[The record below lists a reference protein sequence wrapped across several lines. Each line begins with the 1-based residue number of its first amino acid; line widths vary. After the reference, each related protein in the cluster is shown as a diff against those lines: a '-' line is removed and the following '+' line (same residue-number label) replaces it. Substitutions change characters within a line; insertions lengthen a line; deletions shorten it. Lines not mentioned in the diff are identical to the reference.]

1 MPPHIS
7 VSAVT
12 RRVGIDTARYGHH
25 VSFMVEEK
33 RSAAKPFHF
42 NEDAAG
48 YQRLR
53 KALDALVKK
62 HPHVLLHIHMDAA
75 GQYAENLLQWLH
87 RQDLP
92 AIISVGQPARNK
104 AYRKVHYD
112 KRKADPVESQ
122 ACARF
127 GVVERPR
134 PTPPQAPA
142 FAILRDTVAQM
153 EASAKTRTRLI
164 NQLHNLLARAFPELS
179 VQVKDISQKAI
190 LKLLERYPTAQRVAA
205 AKLSSLQSI
214 PHLKPELAAKLHEA
228 AKQSTA
234 SSITPASRTRCPAI
248 NFAELRQQVSITQV
262 LDLLRWP
269 RPGSGKSLRGP
280 CPIHGKQGEK
290 DRSLAVDLTKNV
302 YCCHHCGSSGNALD
316 LWAASTSLPLL
327 DAAWDVIERLDIEPP
342 LLKRKE
348 ELFDA
353 K

>member
-1 MPPHIS
+1 MNATTHLG
-7 VSAVT
+7 
-12 RRVGIDTARYGHH
+12 VGIDTARYGHH
-25 VSFMVEEK
+25 VSFMDEEK
-33 RSAAKPFHF
+33 RTAAKPFHF

-48 YQRLR
+48 YQMLR
-53 KALDALVKK
+53 KSLDALVKK
-62 HPHVLLHIHMDAA
+62 HPHVLLHIHIDAA

-92 AIISVGQPARNK
+92 AVISVGQPARNK
-104 AYRKVHYD
+104 AYRTVHYD

-142 FAILRDTVAQM
+142 FAMLRDTVAQM

-164 NQLHNLLARAFPELS
+164 NQLHNLLARAFPELA

-234 SSITPASRTRCPAI
+234 SSTESFTELLIQQKVQAIFTEFDAHDELAKIAGKILESLPAGPHQRIRTIPGIGPQTEGRTSRM
-248 NFAELRQQVSITQV
+248 SK
-262 LDLLRWP
+262 WSP
-269 RPGSGKSLRGP
+269 RP
-280 CPIHGKQGEK
+280 
-290 DRSLAVDLTKNV
+290 
-302 YCCHHCGSSGNALD
+302 
-316 LWAASTSLPLL
+316 LP
-327 DAAWDVIERLDIEPP
+327 V
-342 LLKRKE
+342 
-348 ELFDA
+348 
-353 K
+353 